1 MPEYDDELRGVL
13 FPETEKKSDRHPDF
27 TGKVTVEGK
36 DYRIAAWKRA
46 TKSDG
51 RPFLSL
57 TLEEIVPLT
66 AEEIDPAGA
75 LEL

>member
-13 FPETEKKSDRHPDF
+13 FPEREKQSDRHPDF

-46 TKSDG
+46 SRSSG
-51 RPFLSL
+51 NPFLSL

-66 AEEIDPAGA
+66 AEEIDPENA

>member
-13 FPETEKKSDRHPDF
+13 FPEREKKSDRHPDF
-27 TGKVTVEGK
+27 TGTVTVEGK
-36 DYRIAAWKRA
+36 EYRVAAWKRA

-51 RPFLSL
+51 RPFLSF
-57 TLEEIVPLT
+57 TLEEKQVPT
-66 AEEIDPAGA
+66 AEELDPEGA

>member
-13 FPETEKKSDRHPDF
+13 FPNTDKKSERHPDF
-27 TGKVTVEGK
+27 SGKVQVEGT
-36 DYRIAAWKRA
+36 DYRIAAWKRNA
-46 TKSDG
+46 KSDG

-57 TLEEIVPLT
+57 SLSVDEPREI
-66 AEEIDPAGA
+66 EDPEGA